1 VPVYEINPN
10 NAGTIKIALEGI
22 TPLVEYGCQVTNIVL
37 EPTQNNTT
45 TPGTYC
51 NAPHDTPGASSWA
64 MVISFLQDWG
74 NTPSLSEFT
83 LTNDGA
89 LCDFEFTSANPAAV
103 PSMSGSCYV
112 TATAFGGDPGA
123 AWQVTTQRW
132 PLLEPPTLTAS
143 PTALEAREARAAKGK
158 RQTEPANA

>member
-1 VPVYEINPN
+1 MAVYTINPN

-22 TPLVEYGCQVTNIVL
+22 TPLVEYGCQVTNVMV
-37 EPTQNNTT
+37 EPTQNTTT

-51 NAPHDTPGASSWA
+51 GAPYDTPGMSSWA

-74 NTPSLSEFT
+74 ATPSLSEFT
-83 LTNDGA
+83 FTNDGA
-89 LCDFEFTSANPAAV
+89 LCDFDFTSSSPATV

-132 PLLEPPTLTAS
+132 PLPEKPTLTDAVVLAAS
-143 PTALEAREARAAKGK
+143 ATKAKK
-158 RQTEPANA
+158 QPEPVDA